1 VLAAGGDETGRS
13 RSDAGDAGK
22 DRDMRSRC
30 ATPDTRAIIQ
40 REVEKRV
47 KEESQKQT
55 RIIAERLTTAID
67 AASMWVLHEEFGF
80 GKERLERYF
89 YAFNREYQY
98 LVDFYELGEDT
109 PYVCIQRL
117 KEIGVDV
124 EALESGVYD
133 DPAV

>member
-1 VLAAGGDETGRS
+1 M
-13 RSDAGDAGK
+13 K
-22 DRDMRSRC
+22 NRC

-40 REVEKRV
+40 REVERRV
-47 KEESQKQT
+47 KEETKKQT
-55 RIIAERLTTAID
+55 KDIAERLCTAID
-67 AASMWVLHEEFGF
+67 AASMWVLHQEFGF

-89 YAFNREYQY
+89 HAFNRLYQE

-109 PYVCIQRL
+109 PWVCIQRL

-133 DPAV
+133 DAD

>member
-1 VLAAGGDETGRS
+1 
-13 RSDAGDAGK
+13 
-22 DRDMRSRC
+22 MRSRC

-89 YAFNREYQY
+89 HAFNRLYQE

-133 DPAV
+133 DAD